1 MKATILQGLA
11 RLLAAILLTA
21 CATPLPEQPTIG
33 TPTASKA
40 SRALQTDPNAAPD
53 DGHWKQEHAWKQ
65 QMAIVSQSDAD
76 GHDRRGKPQKRQHG
90 GGGGSLQ
97 TCARDRQDCERR
109 PRAAACRS

>member
-33 TPTASKA
+33 SPTASKA
-40 SRALQTDPNAAPD
+40 SRALQT
-53 DGHWKQEHAWKQ
+53 
-65 QMAIVSQSDAD
+65 
-76 GHDRRGKPQKRQHG
+76 RQHG

-109 PRAAACRS
+109 PRAATCRS